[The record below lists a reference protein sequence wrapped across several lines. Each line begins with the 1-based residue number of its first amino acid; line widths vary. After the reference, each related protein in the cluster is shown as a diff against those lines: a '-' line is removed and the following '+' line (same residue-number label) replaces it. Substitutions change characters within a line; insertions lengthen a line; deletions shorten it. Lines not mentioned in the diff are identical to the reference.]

1 MKYDDAIIKNPKSK
15 YHSLYWSNI
24 TNTFVT
30 RHQIVKQYGSMQNW
44 VDTVIFEIQDINDRP
59 KCCICG
65 KPAKFTTILYH
76 STCGAANC
84 LRARNKQQQ
93 LDNWKRWDS
102 EKRDM
107 RGLLAHSRR
116 WQVQHLTDDERKQQ
130 YWHNSGEHRSEATR
144 NKCHDKM
151 ILKWQD
157 AEFRARLIHKHSR
170 GKFCILS
177 TKTDLQY
184 CINDSEYVRLD
195 STYEQLFVKL
205 LESLHINYIVEPCT
219 VKYISSLAKHAKRP
233 KRLYIVDFAI
243 LFRNYTIYVEI
254 KPWFSRNDT
263 DVIEKF
269 NAFQESI
276 QDKPNTLYT
285 MMYEGE
291 IQQGEQHLLEVL
303 NQLIN
308 GAWQPAKPGEIPG

>member
-144 NKCHDKM
+144 NKCHDNM
-151 ILKWQD
+151 N
-157 AEFRARLIHKHSR
+157 S
-170 GKFCILS
+170 
-177 TKTDLQY
+177 
-184 CINDSEYVRLD
+184 
-195 STYEQLFVKL
+195 
-205 LESLHINYIVEPCT
+205 
-219 VKYISSLAKHAKRP
+219 
-233 KRLYIVDFAI
+233 
-243 LFRNYTIYVEI
+243 
-254 KPWFSRNDT
+254 
-263 DVIEKF
+263 
-269 NAFQESI
+269 
-276 QDKPNTLYT
+276 
-285 MMYEGE
+285 
-291 IQQGEQHLLEVL
+291 
-303 NQLIN
+303 
-308 GAWQPAKPGEIPG
+308 